1 MELKIKAINTF
12 YNYLL
17 YKQKP
22 ILYSH
27 AVYKAKQ
34 ILQDYLKIEKIDNL
48 HYYYNIIYPL
58 IAMGAAEIIPFNDK
72 SYITLIPS
80 ESIQKLNMDSDI
92 ILNVDKDKIQNGLLL
107 LKSIPNISNYLNN
120 KSHEINLY
128 DFKEQWSIT
137 PKKYSKK
144 KKNNHSNNTLN
155 IGKWNNYNNTIN
167 EGVLRYNQYS
177 ARYYYQDY
185 KYYRIANYNVLP
197 DDEIWA
203 KYYYIYRTNKIVLQ
217 EMFTMYNKEKYKLE
231 TYNKLPMPVLITRAL
246 VLSNNANITNILD
259 GKYYI
264 TKIVYNEL
272 MRIFLGD
279 KYEKND

>member
-17 YKQKP
+17 YKQMP

-92 ILNVDKDKIQNGLLL
+92 ILNVDKYKIQNSLLL

-120 KSHEINLY
+120 KSHEVNLY

-144 KKNNHSNNTLN
+144 KKNNNSDNTFN

-167 EGVLRYNQYS
+167 EGILRYNQYS

-203 KYYYIYRTNKIVLQ
+203 KYYYIYRKNKIVLQ
-217 EMFTMYNKEKYKLE
+217 EMFTMHNKEKYILK

-246 VLSNNANITNILD
+246 VLSNNANIISILD

-264 TKIVYNEL
+264 TKIIYNEL
-272 MRIFLGD
+272 MRIFIGD
-279 KYEKND
+279 GYEKND

>member
-17 YKQKP
+17 YKQIP

-72 SYITLIPS
+72 TYITLIPS

-120 KSHEINLY
+120 KSHEVNLY
-128 DFKEQWSIT
+128 DFKEQWSII

-144 KKNNHSNNTLN
+144 KKNNHSDNTLN

-167 EGVLRYNQYS
+167 EGVLRYNQYHSEKEYPVPVPDGSFPLSQS
-177 ARYYYQDY
+177 ALY
-185 KYYRIANYNVLP
+185 
-197 DDEIWA
+197 
-203 KYYYIYRTNKIVLQ
+203 
-217 EMFTMYNKEKYKLE
+217 
-231 TYNKLPMPVLITRAL
+231 
-246 VLSNNANITNILD
+246 
-259 GKYYI
+259 G
-264 TKIVYNEL
+264 
-272 MRIFLGD
+272 
-279 KYEKND
+279 

>member
-17 YKQKP
+17 YKQIP

-72 SYITLIPS
+72 TYITLIPS

-120 KSHEINLY
+120 KSHEVNLY
-128 DFKEQWSIT
+128 DFKEQWSII
-137 PKKYSKK
+137 PKKNSKK
-144 KKNNHSNNTLN
+144 KKNNHSDNTLN
-155 IGKWNNYNNTIN
+155 IGRWNNYNNTIN

-185 KYYRIANYNVLP
+185 KYYRIANYNMLP

-217 EMFTMYNKEKYKLE
+217 EMFTMYNKEEYKLE
-231 TYNKLPMPVLITRAL
+231 TYHKLPMPVLITRAL
-246 VLSNNANITNILD
+246 ILSNNANITNILE
-259 GKYYI
+259 GRYYI
-264 TKIVYNEL
+264 NNSIYSEL
-272 MRIFLGD
+272 MRIFVGNT
-279 KYEKND
+279 YEQNN

>member
-1 MELKIKAINTF
+1 MELKIKTINTF

-22 ILYSH
+22 VSYSH

-34 ILQDYLKIEKIDNL
+34 ILHNYFGTNKYDYY
-48 HYYYNIIYPL
+48 HNIIYPL
-58 IAMGAAEIIPFNDK
+58 IAMGAVEIIPFKDK
-72 SYITLIPS
+72 TYITLIPS

-92 ILNVDKDKIQNGLLL
+92 IFNVDKDKIQDGLKL

-120 KSHEINLY
+120 RSNEVNLY
-128 DFKEQWSIT
+128 DFKEQWSII

-144 KKNNHSNNTLN
+144 KKNNNSDNTFN
-155 IGKWNNYNNTIN
+155 IGKWNNYNNTIH
-167 EGVLRYNQYS
+167 EGILRYNKYS

-203 KYYYIYRTNKIVLQ
+203 KYYYIYRKNKIVLQ

-264 TKIVYNEL
+264 TKIIYNEL
-272 MRIFLGD
+272 MRIFIGD
-279 KYEKND
+279 EYEQND